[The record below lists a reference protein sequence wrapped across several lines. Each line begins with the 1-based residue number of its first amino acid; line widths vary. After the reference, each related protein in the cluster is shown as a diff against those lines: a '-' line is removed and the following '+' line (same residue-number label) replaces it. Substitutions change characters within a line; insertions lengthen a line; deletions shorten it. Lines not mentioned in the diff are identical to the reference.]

1 VLAVKSAEL
10 AKEPLAR
17 FGAKGDVRE
26 VDLFPPGAA
35 SVSLRD
41 VKPMVLFNLAGYGVA
56 RDQRDGKAMWRDG
69 VVPGGSGPSTISKP
83 PPERVGPASTQIGR
97 SA

>member
-1 VLAVKSAEL
+1 MLAVKRRR
-10 AKEPLAR
+10 AR
-17 FGAKGDVRE
+17 ERAARAFRRQGRRARGRS
-26 VDLFPPGAA
+26 LPPGAP
-35 SVSLRD
+35 SVFLRD

-69 VVPGGSGPSTISKP
+69 VVPGGSGPSTNSKP